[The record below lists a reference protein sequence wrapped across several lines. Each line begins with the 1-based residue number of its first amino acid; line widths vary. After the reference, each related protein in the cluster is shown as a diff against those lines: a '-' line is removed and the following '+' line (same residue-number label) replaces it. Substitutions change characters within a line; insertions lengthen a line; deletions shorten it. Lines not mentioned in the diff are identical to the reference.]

1 MKTKFVMYVYNEGK
15 VPVQHA
21 QIALKQHE
29 KLLFTGTT
37 NERGLVE
44 AIIRH
49 DDENDI
55 DVTIRMM
62 GFHSI
67 KRRYPILIMERTPGV
82 ITVSVELPYDV
93 VLSGADE

>member
-15 VPVQHA
+15 VPIQHV
-21 QIALKQHE
+21 QIALTQQE
-29 KLLFTGTT
+29 KMLFTGTT
-37 NERGLVE
+37 DEDGFVE
-44 AIIRH
+44 ATIRH
-49 DDENDI
+49 DEENDI
-55 DVTIRMM
+55 DVSMRMM

-67 KRRYPILIMERTPGV
+67 KKRYPILIMERSPGV